1 MRAYLSARRRLLR
14 GVVGADAAEPG
25 RGVPATGRGSSAAA
39 VDAVAAMARADGRAR
54 RASSGAVERSL
65 VTGHAQAQIRWLR
78 AEGNWN
84 RDGIGIGVVV
94 GKAGGAVPWAPPTER
109 GVWRA
114 CPGRRGGPATT
125 RTCRAQGGPVLQCPL
140 H

>member
-25 RGVPATGRGSSAAA
+25 RGEPATGRGSSVAA

-54 RASSGAVERSL
+54 RASGGKQRSL

-78 AEGNWN
+78 AELNWN

-94 GKAGGAVPWAPPTER
+94 GKAGGAMGAAHGT
-109 GVWRA
+109 WRA
-114 CPGRRGGPATT
+114 CPGRRGGPAT